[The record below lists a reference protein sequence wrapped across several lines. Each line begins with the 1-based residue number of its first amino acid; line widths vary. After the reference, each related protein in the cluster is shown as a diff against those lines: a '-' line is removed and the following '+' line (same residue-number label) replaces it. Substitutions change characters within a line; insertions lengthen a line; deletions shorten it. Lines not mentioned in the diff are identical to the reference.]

1 MLGNALEA
9 IILLTLICI
18 RTDRLLGII
27 IAAAGSLMYLLM
39 LNDGQSLLLL
49 PLAIV

>member
-9 IILLTLICI
+9 IILLALICT
-18 RTDRLLGII
+18 RTDRLLGLV
-27 IAAAGSLMYLLM
+27 IAATGCLMNLLM
-39 LNDGQSLLLL
+39 LYDGQSLLLL

>member
-9 IILLTLICI
+9 IILLTLICT
-18 RTDRLLGII
+18 RTDRLLGLV
-27 IAAAGSLMYLLM
+27 IAAACCLMYLLM

-49 PLAIV
+49 PLTIV